1 MPACSQVHSLHAA
14 EVGGRGNRASEQS
27 VSTVGDYVHV
37 HLGERG
43 S

>member
-1 MPACSQVHSLHAA
+1 MPACSQVHGLHAA
-14 EVGGRGNRASEQS
+14 GVGGRGKGASEQG

-37 HLGERG
+37 HLGERR